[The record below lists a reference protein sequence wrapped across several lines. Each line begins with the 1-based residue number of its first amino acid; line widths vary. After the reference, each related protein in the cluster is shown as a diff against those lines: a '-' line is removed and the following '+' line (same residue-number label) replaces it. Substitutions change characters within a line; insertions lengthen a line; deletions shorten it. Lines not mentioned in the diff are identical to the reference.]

1 MKRLTLCRRQS
12 RGFTLVELVVVL
24 IVVSVL
30 AAMAVDRLFYYQ
42 ERAEKVAM
50 LANLEAFKT
59 GLRIEV
65 AEMMVTNRGDRLATL
80 ERTNPVAWLE
90 EPPPGWLGEYRVPTT
105 PGSWYYS
112 SAANELIYAPLNTR
126 YLNTGSAVKDL
137 RFRVSLKYGSN
148 GAGGQAVTAA
158 TLAPVKPY
166 EWFR

>member
-1 MKRLTLCRRQS
+1 MCRRQS

-80 ERTNPVAWLE
+80 ERTNPVAWRI
-90 EPPPGWLGEYRVPTT
+90 PGAYDARQLVLLVGCE
-105 PGSWYYS
+105 
-112 SAANELIYAPLNTR
+112 
-126 YLNTGSAVKDL
+126 
-137 RFRVSLKYGSN
+137 
-148 GAGGQAVTAA
+148 
-158 TLAPVKPY
+158 
-166 EWFR
+166 